1 MSNESDE
8 GSDPGLVT
16 KAYRTVTPGYRSHED
31 TGMHAVGLAYVLVLV
46 VLLVPLL
53 PFVLIVW
60 AVTRLVEYVIS
71 LPGGDT
77 E

>member
-1 MSNESDE
+1 MSNEPDD

-16 KAYRTVTPGYRSHED
+16 KAYRTVTPGYRSRED
-31 TGMHAVGLAYVLVLV
+31 TEMHAVGLAYFLVLA

-53 PFVLIVW
+53 PFVLIIW
-60 AVTRLVEYVIS
+60 AVTRLIEYVAS